1 MERTESA
8 YSRNFVVT
16 WSGYGRTPKIPG
28 TGGRAKEKK
37 KREEELLLSYPQ
49 LVTTLA
55 LLIETG
61 MPVSRHGG
69 EWQDVIRK
77 EWHSKKC
84 SI

>member
-1 MERTESA
+1 MLLG
-8 YSRNFVVT
+8 VVT
-16 WSGYGRTPKIPG
+16 GVLLKFRGLEEERK
-28 TGGRAKEKK
+28 KKK